1 MDPAFG
7 MPLATRTE
15 VMGEESRVD
24 TVPAPVLETAQPA
37 VRERLPYEGQ
47 GRPKR
52 LDRRKQFSLLLVRGD
67 GVRVLRFNFP
77 RPLAVGVFVSVAVLV
92 SATGVVVGDY
102 FKLRQ
107 LTREAVTFADQIAE
121 QRKAIDASNQRIA
134 ALTKEMSGWRELHA
148 RIQEPFGPERA
159 MAVRNKSIGG
169 ATSGSDTRPAMISP
183 GDELNRLTETVTEA
197 GDNLRALDRLMARA
211 GKALAALPSRWPV
224 RGAVNSEFGNRLSPW
239 SKATEFHGG
248 LDINANTGTP
258 VYAPA
263 AGTVAFAGGQGEYGT
278 AIIVDHGQDIRSL
291 YGHLSK
297 LAVRNG
303 DKVERGMVIGYTG
316 NTGRSSGPHLHY
328 EILVK
333 GQPVNPRAYLWD

>member
-1 MDPAFG
+1 
-7 MPLATRTE
+7 
-15 VMGEESRVD
+15 
-24 TVPAPVLETAQPA
+24 
-37 VRERLPYEGQ
+37 
-47 GRPKR
+47 

-77 RPLAVGVFVSVAVLV
+77 RPLAVGSFATLAVLV
-92 SATGVVVGDY
+92 SVIGVVVGDY
-102 FKLRQ
+102 FKLRE
-107 LTREAVTFADQIAE
+107 LTREAVTHADQIAE
-121 QRKAIDASNQRIA
+121 QRKTIA
-134 ALTKEMSGWRELHA
+134 AFNHRVADLTKEMSGWRELHA

-159 MAVRNKSIGG
+159 SAVRDKGIGG
-169 ATSGSDTRPAMISP
+169 STSKSSDTRPALLSP

-248 LDINANTGTP
+248 LDINAGMNTP
-258 VYAPA
+258 IYAPA
-263 AGTVAFAGGQGEYGT
+263 AGTVFFAGKQPEYGI
-278 AIIVDHGQDIRSL
+278 AIILDHGQDIRSL

-297 LAVRNG
+297 PTVQTG
-303 DKVERGMVIGYTG
+303 QKVERGMVIGYTG

-333 GQPVNPRAYLWD
+333 GQHVNPRAYLWD

>member
-1 MDPAFG
+1 MI
-7 MPLATRTE
+7 
-15 VMGEESRVD
+15 GEESSVD
-24 TVPAPVLETAQPA
+24 TVPAPVLETAQPGA
-37 VRERLPYEGQ
+37 CEGWPRDGR

-67 GVRVLRFNFP
+67 GMRVLRFNFA
-77 RPLAVGVFVSVAVLV
+77 RPLAVGSFLTLAVLV
-92 SATGVVVGDY
+92 SVTGAIVGDY

-121 QRKAIDASNQRIA
+121 QRKTIDTVNQRIA
-134 ALTKEMSGWRELHA
+134 VLSKEMSGWRELHA

-159 MAVRNKSIGG
+159 TAVRNKGIGG
-169 ATSGSDTRPAMISP
+169 STTRPETRPALLSP
-183 GDELNRLTETVTEA
+183 SDELNRLAETVTEA

-248 LDINANTGTP
+248 LDISAGSGTP

-263 AGTVAFAGGQGEYGT
+263 AGTVFFAGHQPEYGT

-303 DKVERGMVIGYTG
+303 EKVERGMVIGYTG

-328 EILVK
+328 EVLVK

>member
-1 MDPAFG
+1 
-7 MPLATRTE
+7 MPLATKAR
-15 VMGEESRVD
+15 MIGQESSIHS
-24 TVPAPVLETAQPA
+24 
-37 VRERLPYEGQ
+37 VREPVA
-47 GRPKR
+47 RPKP

-67 GVRVLRFNFP
+67 GMRVLRFNFA
-77 RPLAVGVFVSVAVLV
+77 RPVAVGSFVSLAALVAIT
-92 SATGVVVGDY
+92 SAIVGDY
-102 FKLRQ
+102 VKLRQ
-107 LTREAVTFADQIAE
+107 LTREAVTFADQIAA
-121 QRKAIDASNQRIA
+121 QRKTIEASNQRIA

-159 MAVRNKSIGG
+159 SAVREKGIGG
-169 ATSGSDTRPAMISP
+169 STSKLSDERSAMAAP

-248 LDINANTGTP
+248 LDISAGMNTP
-258 VYAPA
+258 IHAPA
-263 AGTVAFAGGQGEYGT
+263 AGTVFFAGKQTEYGI

-297 LAVRNG
+297 VNVQNG
-303 DKVERGMVIGYTG
+303 QKVERGMVIGYTG

-333 GQPVNPRAYLWD
+333 GQHVNPRAYLWD

>member
-1 MDPAFG
+1 
-7 MPLATRTE
+7 MPLATMRG
-15 VMGEESRVD
+15 VMDEESSVD
-24 TVPAPVLETAQPA
+24 TASEPVLEP
-37 VRERLPYEGQ
+37 GQ
-47 GRPKR
+47 RRARVGWPRGGRGRPKR

-67 GVRVLRFNFP
+67 GMRVVRFNFA
-77 RPLAVGVFVSVAVLV
+77 RPLAVGSFVTLAVIV
-92 SATGVVVGDY
+92 SATGAVVGDY
-102 FKLRQ
+102 LKLRH

-121 QRKAIDASNQRIA
+121 QRKTIDASNQRIA

-159 MAVRNKSIGG
+159 TAVRNKGIGG
-169 ATSGSDTRPAMISP
+169 STSTSSEAQPPMLSP
-183 GDELNRLTETVTEA
+183 GDELNRLAETVTEA

-224 RGAVNSEFGNRLSPW
+224 RGAVNSEFGNRQSPW
-239 SKATEFHGG
+239 SKSSEFHGG
-248 LDINANTGTP
+248 LDINAGIGTP
-258 VYAPA
+258 IYAPA
-263 AGTVAFAGGQGEYGT
+263 AGTVFFAGKQHEYGT

-297 LAVRNG
+297 LAVQNG
-303 DKVERGMVIGYTG
+303 QKVERGMVIGYTG

-333 GQPVNPRAYLWD
+333 GQPVNPRAYIWD